1 MKSKLALFLCYV
13 SALAISQ
20 AYCIFDQTSTCD
32 RFSFDY
38 GGSTSSVS
46 CHSRPD
52 ETSCDD
58 GIDCCK
64 WVLPFSNNEN
74 ETSCAGYIVDYNMRH
89 IPGIPPQPRTCPSSF
104 ETPDLY
110 RDLSCCTNAGA
121 AQFNSYGAYAPYG
134 AMFDF
139 SWINDIQVKTES
151 LAVCATYVQIMNMML
166 CDPNQG
172 EYIVESEVNFPSLNS
187 KKMNVCL
194 STCQKV
200 YEVCAGL
207 YKPSRDTYYGFEPR
221 YDFTDAES
229 MCYSSWN
236 GPSNYDLAPNEG
248 EKCSTSEYYDY
259 VELQWVSR
267 TTFLCEQNVT
277 LNVLPASSDCL
288 SMVEPPEELLEYQK
302 IHVRNSNN
310 YDEDGNQVYIDMKY
324 PSGCESSSSNIWNIW
339 KLVGII
345 AGSIVGCLCLSCG
358 AFLCYRSKQKS
369 YSDPS
374 PESPQNH
381 EYEEGPAESKPESV
395 QGYVIGTKTEIVPT
409 APPLS
414 LRDLKL
420 IKCPPP
426 YAPQGSKDGSKDDV
440 IYIPQEAVPVPELS
454 FIQKLDIREIDDQRA
469 MGSITEAQYLK
480 QKKQILDSAY
490 M

>member
-1 MKSKLALFLCYV
+1 MKSNLALFSCYV
-13 SALAISQ
+13 SALAIISQ
-20 AYCIFDQTSTCD
+20 AYCVFDQTSTCV
-32 RFSFDY
+32 DY
-38 GGSTSSVS
+38 GSSTSSGAS

-58 GIDCCK
+58 EMDCCK

-74 ETSCAGYIVDYNMRH
+74 ETSCAAYIVDYRMRH
-89 IPGIPPQPRTCPSSF
+89 IPGIPPQPRTCSSSSF
-104 ETPDLY
+104 HESPDLY
-110 RDLSCCTNAGA
+110 RDLSCCTEVGA
-121 AQFNSYGAYAPYG
+121 AQFGSHAPNDG
-134 AMFDF
+134 MFDF

-151 LAVCATYVQIMNMML
+151 LAVCSTYVQIMNMML

-172 EYIVESEVNFPSLNS
+172 EYIVESELNFPSLNS

-207 YKPSRDTYYGFEPR
+207 YKPGRYYGWEQKPIEPR

-236 GPSNYDLAPNEG
+236 GPSNDDLAADRE
-248 EKCSTSEYYDY
+248 EKCFTSEYYDY
-259 VELQWVSR
+259 NELQWVS
-267 TTFLCEQNVT
+267 TASFLCEQNIT
-277 LNVLPASSDCL
+277 LNVLPASSECL
-288 SMVEPPEELLEYQK
+288 SMVEPPEELLEYDK
-302 IHVRNSNN
+302 ISVRNYNN
-310 YDEDGNQVYIDMKY
+310 YDNYIDMKY
-324 PSGCESSSSNIWNIW
+324 PSGCESSSSNIW

-358 AFLCYRSKQKS
+358 AFLCYCSRSKQKS

-381 EYEEGPAESKPESV
+381 ENEEGPAESKPTPV
-395 QGYVIGTKTEIVPT
+395 QGYDLGTKTEIVPT

-414 LRDLKL
+414 LRDLEL

-426 YAPQGSKDGSKDDV
+426 YAPQGSKDESKDDV
-440 IYIPQEAVPVPELS
+440 MYIPQEAVPVPELS

-480 QKKQILDSAY
+480 QKKKILNSAY